1 MKLNVRHHGDVS
13 VVELSGQLTI
23 GEDAQL
29 RCAVQILLSEGRNRI
44 VVNLKGVPWIDSAG
58 MGELVA
64 CHKRVHDAGGSLNLC
79 HLSSRAKRLLES
91 TTLDRALEI
100 HEDECQALAAF

>member
-1 MKLNVRHHGDVS
+1 MKVNVRHLGDAS

-23 GEDAQL
+23 GEEAEL
-29 RCAVQILLSEGRNRI
+29 RSTVQTLLSEGRDRI
-44 VVNLKGVPWIDSAG
+44 VLNLRGVPWIDSAG

-64 CHKRVHDAGGSLNLC
+64 CHKRVHDAGGSLIIC
-79 HLSSRAKRLLES
+79 HLSNRARRMLKT

-100 HEDECQALAAF
+100 HEDEPHALAAV